1 MSVRVV
7 DEGLP
12 FLIHGADRAFLAQTI
27 GRSLEWRE
35 DGVVV
40 WSLVGHLR
48 LPSGTSLVIRSA
60 KAPLACVLSWAAWV
74 DPALADLRHAQVLD
88 DAGDTG
94 DVATALARV
103 FCRELLNALGSHG
116 LRRRYRQTER
126 RDGTLRGAINFN
138 ALASS
143 GGDLTRTPC
152 TVWERLP
159 RTPLNHL
166 LSAAVER
173 LRRDPLLRLAGGARL
188 SEARA
193 LLTDVPPFV
202 DEALLAGRR
211 PLERDE
217 RPFAVA
223 CALARLVV
231 QGSGLS
237 TGVVADGL
245 GFLVPLDA
253 LFEKAVVQGLREA
266 GLSTQAQYPAAYQ
279 RLAGGSVVAGG
290 AFALDSFVTTPR
302 GGVVIDAKYK
312 RKVDAGNLQQMV
324 AYCHLL
330 GVQRAVLVY
339 PAGLITDRR
348 CYVMPSPTGPT
359 IQIDIA
365 EMESSGR
372 SIVEWRDAGRRLGE
386 QVSAL

>member
-1 MSVRVV
+1 MSICIV
-7 DEGLP
+7 DEGSP
-12 FLIHGADRAFLAQTI
+12 FSIHGADRAFLSQTI

-35 DGVVV
+35 AGVVI

-48 LPSGTSLVIRSA
+48 LPSGTSLVVRSA

-74 DPALADLRHAQVLD
+74 DPALADLRHVHVLD

-103 FCRELLNALGSHG
+103 FCRTLLAALSSHG

-126 RDGTLRGAINFN
+126 RDGTLRGAINFS
-138 ALASS
+138 ALAAS

-152 TVWERLP
+152 SVWERLP
-159 RTPLNHL
+159 WTPLNQL
-166 LSAAVER
+166 LAAAVER
-173 LRRDPLLRLAGGARL
+173 LHRDPLLRQAGGAQL
-188 SEARA
+188 SEVRA
-193 LLTDVPPFV
+193 LLVDVPPSV

-211 PLERDE
+211 SLERDE
-217 RPFAVA
+217 RPFSVA
-223 CALARLVV
+223 CALARLVL
-231 QGSGLS
+231 QCSGRS
-237 TGVVADGL
+237 SGIGAEGL
-245 GFLVPLDA
+245 GFLVPLDV

-266 GLSTQAQYPAAYQ
+266 GLSSQPQYPAPYQ
-279 RLAGGSVVAGG
+279 RLLGDHLAPGG

-302 GGVVIDAKYK
+302 GGVVVDAKYK

-339 PAGLITDRR
+339 PAGLVTDRR
-348 CYVMPSPTGPT
+348 SYVMPSPTGPT
-359 IQIDIA
+359 IQIDIV
-365 EMESSGR
+365 ELESSGR

-386 QVSAL
+386 YISTL